1 MASNDETAGQ
11 GTGTPSVVGITDG
24 GVVEVPGGLP
34 LGDASFGHAGPNL
47 VITWPDGTEVV
58 VEDFFAADPAPTLV
72 SEGGAR
78 MSGEVVGSLAGPVA
92 PGQVAAAD
100 IAVSSEP
107 IGTVENVAGTVSVT
121 RADGTQVELQ
131 AGDPVYQ
138 GDILETGADGA
149 VGIVLADET
158 SFAMGEDGRMVL
170 DEMVYDPGTQEGS
183 VNLAVVKGVFTFVS
197 GQIAKADP
205 DAMTIE
211 TPVATIGIRGTQV
224 GVDVSD
230 GENLNIVLMEEG
242 DGFVGEVVVMNDGGI
257 VVMNG
262 ANEFTMVGG
271 YGMAPAPVTELSV
284 DDLVNG
290 FSTPLRFLPMRSG
303 SENDY
308 GLQSEDA
315 ADAGD
320 DDFGDE
326 DLGDL
331 ADFETAAGAEDPGAG
346 APEGLGAPGGGDEE
360 DLGVGGPGGE
370 TGGDEDDE
378 GAGGGGGDDDDGGE
392 EQTAEGGE
400 GGGEEEGGEEEGEGG
415 EEPGAG
421 EGEEGGEEQ
430 AQGGEGEG
438 ELPGGGLPAGGP
450 LPGGGPTG
458 GGEPGTAVFAGPR
471 AEYTITVEEEGQLVV
486 THNVEGGEGTQVLT
500 DVDTLQFTDQSLNV
514 DPDERVIFRVGD
526 GVPEGAE
533 TEGFEIELPETV
545 TLGEPTEVDVGGDT
559 VEVTYE
565 DADTARVE
573 LTSTWDTVA
582 SVDAES
588 ATAAEV
594 AFGGFDQVG
603 VALGDGGDSTVEI
616 AGATEVDVVTG
627 SGDDVV
633 SIDATAGELG
643 DGSIFVDT
651 GFGDDWVSIGGGAG
665 ND

>member
-1 MASNDETAGQ
+1 MATNETTQ
-11 GTGTPSVVGITDG
+11 GDVISPASGEATGPPSVVGITDG

-47 VITWPDGTEVV
+47 VITWPDGSEVV

-72 SEGGAR
+72 SEGGGR

-121 RADGTQVELQ
+121 RADGTRVELE

-211 TPVATIGIRGTQV
+211 TPVAMIGIRGTQV

-242 DGFVGEVVVMNDGGI
+242 DGFVGEVVVINDGGI

-262 ANEFTMVGG
+262 VNEFTMVGG

-308 GLQSEDA
+308 GLQSDDA
-315 ADAGD
+315 ADVGD
-320 DDFGDE
+320 DDLGDE

-331 ADFETAAGAEDPGAG
+331 ADFETAAGAEDPGADG
-346 APEGLGAPGGGDEE
+346 PEGLGAPGGVVGGDYGQTGGGEDE
-360 DLGVGGPGGE
+360 GDLGLGDPGGE
-370 TGGDEDDE
+370 TDDDGDDE
-378 GAGGGGGDDDDGGE
+378 GADGADGGAGGDDDGGGE

-400 GGGEEEGGEEEGEGG
+400 
-415 EEPGAG
+415 EPGAS
-421 EGEEGGEEQ
+421 EGEE
-430 AQGGEGEG
+430 
-438 ELPGGGLPAGGP
+438 GGLPAGGP
-450 LPGGGPTG
+450 QPGGGAPTPTG
-458 GGEPGTAVFAGPR
+458 DPGTAVFAGPR
-471 AEYTITVEEEGQLVV
+471 AEYTITVEAV
-486 THNVEGGEGTQVLT
+486 
-500 DVDTLQFTDQSLNV
+500 
-514 DPDERVIFRVGD
+514 R
-526 GVPEGAE
+526 
-533 TEGFEIELPETV
+533 
-545 TLGEPTEVDVGGDT
+545 
-559 VEVTYE
+559 
-565 DADTARVE
+565 
-573 LTSTWDTVA
+573 
-582 SVDAES
+582 
-588 ATAAEV
+588 
-594 AFGGFDQVG
+594 
-603 VALGDGGDSTVEI
+603 I
-616 AGATEVDVVTG
+616 AV
-627 SGDDVV
+627 
-633 SIDATAGELG
+633 
-643 DGSIFVDT
+643 
-651 GFGDDWVSIGGGAG
+651 
-665 ND
+665 